1 MLLYR
6 IIFALLMTFCI
17 LHANAQQY
25 TASGISK
32 DLLSRANAVVQ
43 EERISFDIDY
53 SNASQTVHR
62 VITILNKAG
71 EKHAELVLYYDKS
84 KTIKD
89 IKGQILDEFGNQINK
104 FNQKDFKD
112 YSATSQ
118 VSMFDDIRVKHY
130 TPNFHTYPYTIVYS
144 YEVKHTQNLFIP
156 YWQPNYLADLAVISS
171 TYELSCKSDQLLR
184 IKSENIPQPA
194 HITAT
199 EKSKT
204 YRWIAK
210 NIKARKDEPLKPFE
224 RQDAILVKVVPETFH
239 YFKKKG
245 TVRSWSDF
253 GKWVH
258 EDLLTG
264 KQELSPETKD
274 KVRELT
280 AHLNSNKEKAKVLY
294 AYMQGKTRY
303 VSIQIGI
310 GGLEPYPAS
319 YVEQLGYGDCKA
331 LVNYTQ
337 ALLKEAGIESLYC
350 IVEAGHQKKNLDI
363 DFANAV
369 DGNHIILCLPFEKD
383 TTWLECTSNK
393 HPFGYLGKFTDD
405 RLVLACAPDGGKILR
420 TTKYP
425 SAKNLQSRVGHIKVT
440 ETGNIQGSITTT
452 FTGTQFDNH
461 FENVSKGQR
470 EQQELLKQFYDID
483 NISFSNH
490 SYEVEN
496 QKESAVI
503 EKTDISIKNYV
514 VRNNDQL
521 IFLPNLFNMAKA
533 IPESKNRTNP
543 LYITRGY
550 TDIDSITYSI
560 QENIKDRF
568 YPINK
573 VINSPMGTYDLQI
586 SMKDDQLLYYRKLE
600 IKEGTYQSESYI
612 EFYNFMREVS
622 ETDRG
627 KFTLRLATD

>member
-1 MLLYR
+1 MLFYR
-6 IIFALLMTFCI
+6 IIFTLLATICI
-17 LHANAQQY
+17 LHASAQQY
-25 TASGISK
+25 SASAISK

-43 EERISFDIDY
+43 EEHISFELDY
-53 SNASQTVHR
+53 SNAFQTVHR

-84 KTIKD
+84 KIIKD

-156 YWQPNYLADLAVISS
+156 YWQPNYLPDLAVISS
-171 TYELSCKSDQLLR
+171 TYELNCKSDQFLR

-194 HITAT
+194 HITTT

-210 NIKARKDEPLKPFE
+210 NIKARKEEPLKPFDQ
-224 RQDAILVKVVPETFH
+224 QDAILVKVVPETFH

-245 TVRSWSDF
+245 TVKNWTDF

-258 EDLLTG
+258 ENLLTG

-280 AHLNSNKEKAKVLY
+280 AHLDSNKEKAKVLY
-294 AYMQGKTRY
+294 AYMQHKTRY

-319 YVEQLGYGDCKA
+319 YVDQLGYGDCKA

-383 TTWLECTSNK
+383 TTWLECTSSK

-405 RLVLACAPDGGKILR
+405 RLVLACTPDGGKILR
-420 TTKYP
+420 TTRYP
-425 SAKNLQSRVGHIKVT
+425 YTRNLQHRVGDFKVT
-440 ETGNIQGSITTT
+440 KTGSIQGSITTT

-461 FENVSKGQR
+461 FENVSKGQH

-483 NISFSNH
+483 NISFSNNV
-490 SYEVEN
+490 YEVKT
-496 QKESAVI
+496 QTESTI
-503 EKTDISIKNYV
+503 NEQTDITIKNYV
-514 VRNNDQL
+514 VKNKDQL
-521 IFLPNLFNMAKA
+521 IFSPNLFNLAKA

-543 LYITRGY
+543 LYINRGY

-560 QENIKDRF
+560 QKQIKGRF
-568 YPINK
+568 HPINK
-573 VINSPMGTYDLQI
+573 VIDSPMGTYDLQI
-586 SMKDDQLLYYRKLE
+586 TMKDDQLIFYRKLE
-600 IKEGTYQSESYI
+600 IREGTYQPESYVQ
-612 EFYNFMREVS
+612 FYNFMREVS
-622 ETDRG
+622 ETDRV

>member
-1 MLLYR
+1 
-6 IIFALLMTFCI
+6 MTTCI
-17 LHANAQQY
+17 VHVDAQKY
-25 TASGISK
+25 LTSDIPR

-43 EERISFDIDY
+43 EEHISFDIDY
-53 SNASQTVHR
+53 SNVFQTVHR
-62 VITILNKAG
+62 VITILNQAG

-89 IKGQILDEFGNQINK
+89 IKGQILDEFGKQIFK

-130 TPNFHTYPYTIVYS
+130 SPNFHTFPYTIVYS
-144 YEVKHTQNLFIP
+144 YEVKHNQNLFIP
-156 YWQPNYLADLAVISS
+156 YWQPNYLSDLAVISS
-171 TYELSCKSDQLLR
+171 TYELSCKPDQSLR
-184 IKSENIPQPA
+184 IKSENIPQSA
-194 HITAT
+194 HVTAT
-199 EKSKT
+199 EKSKN
-204 YRWIAK
+204 YIWIAK
-210 NIKARKDEPLKPFE
+210 NLKARKEEPLKPFD
-224 RQDAILVKVVPETFH
+224 QDAILVKAVPENFY

-245 TVRSWSDF
+245 TVRNWSDF
-253 GKWVH
+253 GKWVY
-258 EDLLTG
+258 ENLLAG
-264 KQELSPETKD
+264 KQELSSETKD
-274 KVRELT
+274 KVKELT
-280 AHLNSNKEKAKVLY
+280 SHLHSNKEKAKVLY
-294 AYMQGKTRY
+294 EYMQSKTRY

-350 IVEAGHQKKNLDI
+350 IVEAGYQKKNLDI

-405 RLVLACAPDGGKILR
+405 RLVLACTANGGEVLR

-425 SAKNLQSRVGHIKVT
+425 SAKNLQSRVGQIKVT
-440 ETGNIQGSITTT
+440 ESGNIQGSITTT

-461 FENVSKGQR
+461 FENVFKAQR

-490 SYEVEN
+490 TYEVEN

-503 EKTDISIKNYV
+503 EKTDITIKNYV
-514 VRNNDQL
+514 VKNKDQL
-521 IFLPNLFNMAKA
+521 IFLPNLFNVAKA
-533 IPESKNRTNP
+533 IPESKNRTSP
-543 LYITRGY
+543 LYIIRGY
-550 TDIDSITYSI
+550 TDVDSITYSI
-560 QENIKDRF
+560 QENIEDSL

-573 VINSPMGTYDLQI
+573 VINSPMGTYDLKI
-586 SMKDDQLLYYRKLE
+586 SMKDNKLLYYRKLE
-600 IKEGTYQSESYI
+600 IKEGTYQSESYS

-622 ETDRG
+622 EIDRG
-627 KFTLRLATD
+627 KFTLRLAAD

>member
-6 IIFALLMTFCI
+6 IIFTLLVTICI
-17 LHANAQQY
+17 VQASAQQY
-25 TASGISK
+25 RVSDISK
-32 DLLSRANAVVQ
+32 DLLSRANAVIQ
-43 EERISFDIDY
+43 EEHISFELDY
-53 SNASQTVHR
+53 SNAFQTVHR

-89 IKGQILDEFGNQINK
+89 IKGQIFDEFGNQINK

-156 YWQPNYLADLAVISS
+156 YWQPNYLPDLAVISS
-171 TYELSCKSDQLLR
+171 TYELNCKSDQLLR

-194 HITAT
+194 HITTT

-204 YRWIAK
+204 YSWIAK
-210 NIKARKDEPLKPFE
+210 NIKARKEEPLKPFDQ
-224 RQDAILVKVVPETFH
+224 QDAILVKVVPETFH

-245 TVRSWSDF
+245 TVKSWSDF

-258 EDLLTG
+258 ENLLTG

-280 AHLNSNKEKAKVLY
+280 AHLDSNKEKAKVLY
-294 AYMQGKTRY
+294 AYMQHKTRY

-319 YVEQLGYGDCKA
+319 YVDQLGYGDCKA

-405 RLVLACAPDGGKILR
+405 RLVLACTPDGGKILR
-420 TTKYP
+420 TTRYP
-425 SAKNLQSRVGHIKVT
+425 YTRNLQHRVGDFKVT
-440 ETGNIQGSITTT
+440 KTGSIQGSITTT

-461 FENVSKGQR
+461 FENVSKGQH

-483 NISFSNH
+483 NISFSNNV
-490 SYEVEN
+490 YEVN
-496 QKESAVI
+496 TQTESTVN
-503 EKTDISIKNYV
+503 EQTDITIKNYV
-514 VRNNDQL
+514 VKNKDQL
-521 IFLPNLFNMAKA
+521 IFSPNLFNLAKA

-543 LYITRGY
+543 LYINRGY

-560 QENIKDRF
+560 EEQIKGRF
-568 YPINK
+568 HPINK
-573 VINSPMGTYDLQI
+573 VIDSPMGTYDLQI
-586 SMKDDQLLYYRKLE
+586 TMKDDQLIFYRKLE
-600 IKEGTYQSESYI
+600 IREGTYQPESYVQ
-612 EFYNFMREVS
+612 FYNFMREVS